1 MTTSITT
8 RVTKGTRLSFTEM
21 DDNFTNLRSTADSAA
36 PQATTYTKTE
46 VDTALSV
53 KQANALLKNT
63 AITASQATKITY
75 DANGLVLAGTTLGP
89 SDIPNIDYSK
99 IISGIP
105 TTVAGYGLTDVYTK
119 TEINNVISSTSSN
132 KQTVR
137 LTTVGAL
144 TVNVGT
150 ARLYP
155 AATMTL
161 NSVFAAVNT
170 SSVGA
175 DITVDVKKN
184 GVSILGGSLITITQ
198 GTYKSAVLT
207 NTTQVTINDYLTVD
221 IIQVGSTTSGSDLVV
236 TLYYA

>member
-1 MTTSITT
+1 
-8 RVTKGTRLSFTEM
+8 
-21 DDNFTNLRSTADSAA
+21 
-36 PQATTYTKTE
+36 
-46 VDTALSV
+46 
-53 KQANALLKNT
+53 
-63 AITASQATKITY
+63 
-75 DANGLVLAGTTLGP
+75 
-89 SDIPNIDYSK
+89 
-99 IISGIP
+99 
-105 TTVAGYGLTDVYTK
+105 
-119 TEINNVISSTSSN
+119 
-132 KQTVR
+132 
-137 LTTVGAL
+137 
-144 TVNVGT
+144 
-150 ARLYP
+150 
-155 AATMTL
+155 MTL